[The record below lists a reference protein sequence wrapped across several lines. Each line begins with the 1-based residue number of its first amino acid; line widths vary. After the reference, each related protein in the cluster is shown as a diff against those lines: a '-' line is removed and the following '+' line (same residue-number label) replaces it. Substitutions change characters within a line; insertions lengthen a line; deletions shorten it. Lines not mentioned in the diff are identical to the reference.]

1 MVLFVTI
8 KSSIE
13 LTLGELSLS
22 CMAALLTLLS
32 FFLVASSVRTWPGNF

>member
-22 CMAALLTLLS
+22 CMVALLTLTLE
-32 FFLVASSVRTWPGNF
+32 LSVRK